1 MCLQG
6 EWQMKKRYQIDK
18 QRAVQKFRQF
28 AAEENQPIQLVIPLK
43 EVLDLIQRG
52 LMNVAMAA
60 FTKLAE
66 SVMGHEVTALVGE
79 KNRANAARMNN
90 RWGSEP
96 GYCVVG
102 GQKIPLQRPR
112 VRDTRK
118 REVPLGSYELLQRAS
133 LMEESVWQKM
143 MHGITTRRYNAVV
156 KELEQAYGI
165 QKSTISEHF
174 IEASRERLDK
184 LLARPLREYAFCAM
198 MIDGTNF
205 DDQQLITVLGIT
217 VHGQKLVLGLRQGA
231 TENTTV
237 VKQLLDELRERGVD
251 FEVPRLYVLDGG
263 KALSAAVRRTAG
275 KAGFI
280 QRCQVHKVRNVVDH
294 LTEEHQAHVRQKL
307 LSAYGTRE
315 YIDARRALLR
325 LLRELMA
332 LNPSAARSLDEG
344 LEDTLTV
351 HRLRVPPRL
360 RTSLASTN
368 PIESAFSIVE
378 TVCRNV
384 KRWQGGDQHL
394 RWVASG
400 LLWAESRWNR
410 VHGYR
415 EIPILVKELELAVIK
430 GLPLRHAT
438 VA

>member
-6 EWQMKKRYQIDK
+6 ESQMKKRYQIDK

-237 VKQLLDELRERGVD
+237 VKQAIGRVAGARRGFRSSTAVCLRWWQGALGRGPADRWEGRVHPTLSSPQGPKRGRSPHRGAPGARPAKAAQCLRDARVYRCPTSVAASPPRIDGFESERCPKSGRRSGRH
-251 FEVPRLYVLDGG
+251 PHGSPL
-263 KALSAAVRRTAG
+263 ACAAATTDQLG
-275 KAGFI
+275 
-280 QRCQVHKVRNVVDH
+280 
-294 LTEEHQAHVRQKL
+294 EHQPDRICL
-307 LSAYGTRE
+307 L
-315 YIDARRALLR
+315 
-325 LLRELMA
+325 
-332 LNPSAARSLDEG
+332 
-344 LEDTLTV
+344 
-351 HRLRVPPRL
+351 HRGDRVPQCEALAGRRSTSPLGCQRL
-360 RTSLASTN
+360 VMGRVQM
-368 PIESAFSIVE
+368 ESSAWLS
-378 TVCRNV
+378 
-384 KRWQGGDQHL
+384 
-394 RWVASG
+394 
-400 LLWAESRWNR
+400 
-410 VHGYR
+410 
-415 EIPILVKELELAVIK
+415 
-430 GLPLRHAT
+430 
-438 VA
+438 

>member
-1 MCLQG
+1 
-6 EWQMKKRYQIDK
+6 
-18 QRAVQKFRQF
+18 
-28 AAEENQPIQLVIPLK
+28 
-43 EVLDLIQRG
+43 
-52 LMNVAMAA
+52 
-60 FTKLAE
+60 
-66 SVMGHEVTALVGE
+66 
-79 KNRANAARMNN
+79 
-90 RWGSEP
+90 
-96 GYCVVG
+96 
-102 GQKIPLQRPR
+102 
-112 VRDTRK
+112 
-118 REVPLGSYELLQRAS
+118 
-133 LMEESVWQKM
+133 MEESVWQKM

-332 LNPSAARSLDEG
+332 LNPSAARSLEEG

-351 HRLRVPPRL
+351 HRLRVRRDYGPAWRAPTR
-360 RTSLASTN
+360 SN
-368 PIESAFSIVE
+368 
-378 TVCRNV
+378 
-384 KRWQGGDQHL
+384 
-394 RWVASG
+394 
-400 LLWAESRWNR
+400 
-410 VHGYR
+410 
-415 EIPILVKELELAVIK
+415 
-430 GLPLRHAT
+430 LPSPSWRPCA
-438 VA
+438 AM